1 MKVCVVL
8 FLLLSGCA
16 RENALESAQ
25 GHLNA
30 GRVASAEKDFRRFLD
45 SHPDSVEALYGL
57 GWVYHLSG
65 KPGLAR
71 DHFMRCLRVDSGD
84 YRGHK
89 GLGALALEEGNF
101 TAAQTRFRDA
111 LGLLP
116 DDPTVLHSM
125 AQTYMGLEDYP
136 KAIEILAPLVE
147 RVTERGEFGLNLA
160 LSYSKL
166 RQSEQAL
173 EVIESSL
180 KRKIRETRF
189 RAMLHELRA
198 RVLVRMTSGRLD
210 PSDCANT
217 QPALLETL
225 KIAEKDVESAGTITP
240 DLPTLNDA
248 RLRIHR
254 RRGRILEDCPLEVVN
269 SYD

>member
-1 MKVCVVL
+1 MKAWLVL
-8 FLLLSGCA
+8 LLLLSGCS
-16 RENALESAQ
+16 RQSPLESAQ

-30 GRVASAEKDFRRFLD
+30 GRLASAEKDFRRFLD
-45 SHPDSVEALYGL
+45 DHPDSVDALYGL

-65 KPGLAR
+65 KAGLAR

-89 GLGALALEEGNF
+89 GLGSLALEEGNF
-101 TAAQTRFRDA
+101 SAAQTRFRDA
-111 LGLLP
+111 LELLP
-116 DDPTVLHSM
+116 DDPAVLHSM

-136 KAIEILAPLVE
+136 KAIEILEPLVE
-147 RVTERGEFGLNLA
+147 RVTQRGEFGVNLA

-166 RQSEQAL
+166 RQFERAI

-225 KIAEKDVESAGTITP
+225 KIAEKDVESAASITP

-254 RRGRILEDCPLEVVN
+254 RRGRILEDCPLDVVN
-269 SYD
+269 SLE